1 MSETVIDMRPK
12 DGKEWIGT
20 KIDLSKPIEPP
31 EPLLTQEE
39 TGCSLLFRRGI
50 HIVSGKQKA
59 GKTFYNSIIM
69 AALLNPDGF
78 CGLKPTK
85 TTFRVLFADTEQ
97 DRSDTFKVVERI
109 HRLNGWQTD
118 KNYSKLVAIN
128 LREFSAEERL
138 KLIEQAL
145 SDYKPD
151 ILIIDGVVDLCMD
164 FNSLEES
171 HALTTKLMK
180 WTVKHD
186 VSIVTAIHINKGN
199 DELRGHLGAFLAQ
212 KSDSVIRISKE
223 SDGIAYMGCKV
234 VDSRKKPIEDFNFRI
249 VEGLPE
255 PYDTDGKVTIDYHR
269 LFEDIL
275 RTKLKY
281 NDLVAEVQ
289 KSTGK
294 AIATAK
300 RYITSATELKIITSS
315 NGYYECESSL
325 PF

>member
-1 MSETVIDMRPK
+1 MSEREIDFRHN
-12 DGKEWIGT
+12 DGKEWEGT

-31 EPLLTQEE
+31 EPLLMQVE
-39 TGCSLLFRRGI
+39 TGSSLLFRRGI
-50 HIVSGKQKA
+50 HVVSGKQKA

-69 AALLNPDGF
+69 TALLNPIGF

-85 TTFRVLFADTEQ
+85 TSFRVLFADTEQ

-109 HRLNGWQTD
+109 HRLNEWDTD
-118 KNYSKLVAIN
+118 KNSSKLVAIN
-128 LREFSAEERL
+128 LREFTAEERL
-138 KLIEQAL
+138 RLIEQAL
-145 SDYKPD
+145 VDFKPD
-151 ILIIDGVVDLCMD
+151 ILIIDGVVDLCLD

-180 WTVKHD
+180 WTVKYD
-186 VSIVTAIHINKGN
+186 VSIITALHENKGN
-199 DELRGHLGAFLAQ
+199 DNLRGHLGAFLAQ

-223 SDGIAYMGCKV
+223 SDGIAYMNCKL

-255 PYDTDGKVTIDYHR
+255 PYDTDGKATVNYHA
-269 LFEDIL
+269 LFEEVLNKKL
-275 RTKLKY
+275 RY
-281 NDLVAEVQ
+281 NDLVTEIQ

-294 AIATAK
+294 AVATAK
-300 RYITSATELKIITSS
+300 RYITTATELKIITPN
-315 NGYYECESSL
+315 NGYYEFKDSL

>member
-12 DGKEWIGT
+12 DGKEWKSTI
-20 KIDLSKPIEPP
+20 IDLSKPIEPP
-31 EPLLTQEE
+31 EPLLIQEE

-69 AALLNPDGF
+69 TAILNPDGF

-85 TTFRVLFADTEQ
+85 TNFRVLFADTEQ

-118 KNYSKLVAIN
+118 KNYPKLVAIN

-151 ILIIDGVVDLCMD
+151 ILIIDGVVDLCID

-180 WTVKHD
+180 WTVKYD
-186 VSIVTAIHINKGN
+186 VSVITALHENKGN
-199 DELRGHLGAFLAQ
+199 DNLRGHLGSFLAQ
-212 KSDSVIRISKE
+212 KSDSVIRIAKE
-223 SDGIAYMGCKV
+223 SDGIAYMSCKI

-255 PYDTDGKVTIDYHR
+255 PYDTEGKATVNY
-269 LFEDIL
+269 FETFENVL
-275 RTKLKY
+275 HKPLKY
-281 NDLVAEVQ
+281 NDLVIEVQ

-294 AIATAK
+294 SIATAK
-300 RYITSATELKIITSS
+300 RYITTATELKIIESN
-315 NGYYECESSL
+315 NGYYECKNSL